1 MNTTTRTCT
10 ACGSLI
16 KGRMDKKFCNDYCRN
31 NHNNRLN
38 GESVNY
44 IRNVNNILR
53 RNRRI
58 LEEFM
63 QKRDSP
69 LTTSRENLQKKGYN
83 FNFYTSS
90 YYNKGK
96 EIIYYYCYEYG
107 YAILD
112 EERCLLVPNTYRP
125 SLA

>member
-1 MNTTTRTCT
+1 MNTTPKTCT
-10 ACGSLI
+10 ACGNPI
-16 KGRMDKKFCNDYCRN
+16 KGRMDKKFCNDYCCN

-38 GESVNY
+38 GEAVNY